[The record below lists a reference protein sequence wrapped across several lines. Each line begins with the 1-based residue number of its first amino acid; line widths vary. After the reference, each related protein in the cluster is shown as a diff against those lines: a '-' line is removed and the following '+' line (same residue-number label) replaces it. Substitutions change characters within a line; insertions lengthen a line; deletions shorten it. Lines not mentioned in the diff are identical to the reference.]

1 MNGLYLCGFNDK
13 YFNFYT
19 PGEPWYKRFAG
30 ILIQVLMGVTLSLF
44 YWNLS
49 FIYWSSAQILKFN
62 QDHYDSGENAQLLR
76 QKIQAV

>member
-19 PGEPWYKRFAG
+19 SGEPWYKRFAG
-30 ILIQVLMGVTLSLF
+30 IFIQALMGVTLSLF

-49 FIYWSSAQILKFN
+49 FIYWSSAQIFKFN